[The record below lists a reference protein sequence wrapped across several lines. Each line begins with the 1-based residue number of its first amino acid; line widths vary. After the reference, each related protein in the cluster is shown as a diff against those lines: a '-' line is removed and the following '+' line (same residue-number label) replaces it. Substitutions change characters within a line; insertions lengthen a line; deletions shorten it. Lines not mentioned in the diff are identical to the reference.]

1 SELEHFRGAL
11 EVSRGELM
19 QIRDGIAAELGD
31 QQAAIYEAHLM
42 ILDDPELKLAV
53 ESGIRGRRRNA
64 AWVFREYVAGV
75 AARLEHVN
83 DGYLPERLPPP
94 RDVERRVIHHLLGD
108 GPRSLSALVAVPSV
122 LIAH

>member
-42 ILDDPELKLAV
+42 ILDDPELKHAV
-53 ESGIRGRRRNA
+53 ESGVSGRRRNA

-75 AARLEHVN
+75 AARLEPLK
-83 DGYLPERLPPP
+83 DDYLRERLADIL
-94 RDVERRVIHHLLGD
+94 DVERRVIHHLLGD
-108 GPRSLSALVAVPSV
+108 GPRSLASLVTVPSV
-122 LIAH
+122 L